1 MPTAGMA
8 SRHDRTG
15 HLPAGAEARLTTH
28 GAQVPVGLPGG
39 TDKTASDPRFSDWRG
54 SFATFELYSNHE
66 ATDSIGAFEKIW
78 ATGDK
83 D

>member
-28 GAQVPVGLPGG
+28 GAQVPVGLPGELTKLPQIRAFPTG
-39 TDKTASDPRFSDWRG
+39 GEVSPRSNCVRRSHRLDR
-54 SFATFELYSNHE
+54 SFRENL
-66 ATDSIGAFEKIW
+66 
-78 ATGDK
+78 GDG
-83 D
+83 